1 MQDTLMQLAGWFVL
15 YSPLVLIMLVI
26 GMAILA
32 QVMPALASKASIE
45 R

>member
-1 MQDTLMQLAGWFVL
+1 MQDTFIQLAGWFVL
-15 YSPLVLIMLVI
+15 YSPIVLIALVM
-26 GMAILA
+26 GTAILA